1 MLSLKRS
8 HGLLCSGQCYGK
20 ISHFH
25 MVGSDLKTSRGL
37 CLSPRAWL
45 AAEAPWLSRLQ
56 GWEVPLLGRQG
67 LPRCPSLSPWDRPPR
82 ARARRM
88 QPWEVQR
95 DGCLVASPH
104 KGTSSFPRPSTGN
117 SHRLLRAGRTPLP
130 HCCNVSFSADCS
142 QIELREGETPPWG
155 SSWDGSGAARHSSP
169 KARGTAFESSL
180 NF

>member
-25 MVGSDLKTSRGL
+25 MVGSDLKTSRGH

-67 LPRCPSLSPWDRPPR
+67 LPRCPTLSPWDRPPE
-82 ARARRM
+82 
-88 QPWEVQR
+88 PGPG
-95 DGCLVASPH
+95 GCGPGKCSVMDALWLSPT
-104 KGTSSFPRPSTGN
+104 KGHPPSP
-117 SHRLLRAGRTPLP
+117 AP
-130 HCCNVSFSADCS
+130 A
-142 QIELREGETPPWG
+142 QETATG
-155 SSWDGSGAARHSSP
+155 SSELAALPFPTAAVLAFLLIVPKLSSGKVKLHPGALPGMGQGLPDTVPP
-169 KARGTAFESSL
+169 KQEELPL
-180 NF
+180 NLP